1 MVEGWVLGVGI
12 GVRLVRV
19 RVRMAACRWVRPIM
33 SDETTDIE
41 EHVAA

>member
-1 MVEGWVLGVGI
+1 M

-19 RVRMAACRWVRPIM
+19 RVRVPACRWVRPIM

-41 EHVAA
+41 EHVTA